1 MTNVFQLSY
10 EIRLS
15 KWQRLRESLTCAD
28 TYTRCVEID
37 KWWQAAPVAAHYLHI
52 KDVKSWPGPWE
63 LLSDNEYCD
72 VAKALGMCYTLYLMG
87 VKDVEMVE
95 ARDHQ
100 GNDVILV
107 LVNNAKYVLNYWP
120 DTVVNNKLNDF
131 DIISSIDIQPLLE
144 KLN

>member
-15 KWQRLRESLTCAD
+15 RWHRLRESLASAD
-28 TYTRCVEID
+28 TYTQCIEVD
-37 KWWQAAPVAAHYLHI
+37 KWWQAAPVVAHYLHV

-100 GNDVILV
+100 GNDVVLV
-107 LVNNAKYVLNYWP
+107 LANNAKYVLNYWP

-131 DIISSIDIQPLLE
+131 DIISGIDIQPLLE